1 MAAGEEDVVLGFLAR
16 FASMSEKERD
26 AAVDALTQE
35 ERDALIALA
44 QSRATA
50 AEDDLLRLL
59 SSGNDGLERLR
70 EVHEPSDLLSVINLA
85 VRERPEL
92 VVEALFATLVI
103 YRGWDSAEPEAVA
116 ELRERW
122 HMHIHQ
128 QPVEPLPREE
138 PRPARSSSGRLGVL
152 EESQLRRRLSAVAD
166 DALLV
171 RAGFPAEDPPGLL
184 VDRPLDLA
192 QLRSELLERGVGERR
207 RADHP
212 VGQDSRGDMRAHLAH
227 PVSQDDVR
235 PARSTSARPRRR

>member
-16 FASMSEKERD
+16 FASMSEEERD

-44 QSRATA
+44 QSRAVA
-50 AEDDLLRLL
+50 AEEDLVRVL

-70 EVHEPSDLLSVINLA
+70 EVREPSDLLTVINLA

-92 VVEALFATLVI
+92 VVEALFAALVI

-128 QPVEPLPREE
+128 QPAEPLPPEE
-138 PRPARSSSGRLGVL
+138 PPT
-152 EESQLRRRLSAVAD
+152 
-166 DALLV
+166 
-171 RAGFPAEDPPGLL
+171 
-184 VDRPLDLA
+184 
-192 QLRSELLERGVGERR
+192 GE
-207 RADHP
+207 
-212 VGQDSRGDMRAHLAH
+212 G
-227 PVSQDDVR
+227 
-235 PARSTSARPRRR
+235 